1 MYVLTGIN
9 APPKEEAVPFEAGK
23 KRGKVFVPKYNEA
36 ELAAIARKNEIAE
49 AVRLDDDEETAL
61 GGATVDDLMSL
72 AEILDSNPQVV
83 FQIVGTVPQLKS
95 IIIEMTHSIEQ

>member
-1 MYVLTGIN
+1 MYHSIGIN
-9 APPKEEAVPFEAGK
+9 APSKDDEVPFEAGK

-72 AEILDSNPQVV
+72 AEILDSNPQVKNKECN
-83 FQIVGTVPQLKS
+83 IA
-95 IIIEMTHSIEQ
+95 